1 MIREVV
7 RENPNGWVVV
17 TVTFF
22 VLALV
27 FSARS
32 ALGLLMPF
40 WEEDLGWPR
49 TFLSTGGAILLIVM
63 AVASPLAG
71 NAIDRFGPRAI
82 YAPGLA
88 VVGLGLILS
97 SMMTGQWQF
106 ILFFCLLAGLGF
118 GAVAVPLASTTIAL
132 YFDRFRGLATGLATS
147 GASGGQL
154 LVVPALAGLVL
165 WLGWRPGLA
174 LFGGLILLTAP
185 VCWFLIKGGGVGGTG
200 SGSRDTLP
208 LGRRLGYIASSPTF
222 WLLFFGFVI
231 CGFTTS
237 GVIEIHLIP
246 YAAACGFATLTS
258 ATAYGVLHGFNMAGM
273 ISAGFLADIVPRPL
287 LLGGIYFARGLTF
300 IILMYI
306 PGDPVLLFT
315 FAVLFGIFDYSV
327 MPVIASLVTS
337 HIGVRIMGLTLGVLF
352 AGHSVGAA
360 AGSFLGGYLF
370 DKLATYDWTWSISI
384 ALAMAAAVMSFM
396 IREQPKA
403 PPEPAMAAA

>member
-17 TVTFF
+17 AVTFF

-88 VVGLGLILS
+88 VVGAGLILC

-118 GAVAVPLASTTIAL
+118 GAVAVPLASTTVAL

-154 LVVPALAGLVL
+154 LLVPALAGLVV

-174 LFGGLILLTAP
+174 LFGIAILLTAP
-185 VCWFLIKGGGVGGTG
+185 LCWFLIKGGGGGFKT
-200 SGSRDTLP
+200 RDTLP
-208 LGRRLGYIASSPTF
+208 LGRRLGYLASSPTF

-237 GVIEIHLIP
+237 GVIEVHLIP
-246 YAAACGFATLTS
+246 YAAVCGFLPLTS
-258 ATAYGVLHGFNMAGM
+258 ASAYGVLHGFNMAGM
-273 ISAGFLADIVPRPL
+273 ISAGFLADRLPRPL

-306 PGDPVLLFT
+306 PGDPALLFT

-327 MPVIASLVTS
+327 MPVIASLVAS

-352 AGHSVGAA
+352 AGHSIGAA

-370 DKLATYDWTWSISI
+370 DLLATYDWTWSISI

-403 PPEPAMAAA
+403 PLSSAMAAA